1 MKWSEY
7 TWTQVE
13 NCYQA
18 ILDMPFIREL
28 SAGTLPVETFKFY
41 MAQDSLYLEHF
52 GRALSVVGAKAYD
65 IQDVLAFI
73 RFAEGAI
80 VVENALHETYFKDF
94 GVTDRGTMQPACHH
108 YIHFLKST
116 AAFDAVEIGM
126 AALLPCFWIYKKV
139 GDHIFQNQETE
150 NNPYKTWIQT
160 YSNEDF
166 GSLVQ
171 QAINICD
178 TAAEGSTPEIRE
190 RMTQAFITSSHLEF
204 DFWQGA
210 YNSRNWNL
218 F

>member
-7 TWTQVE
+7 TWKQVE
-13 NCYQA
+13 NCYHA
-18 ILDMPFIREL
+18 ILDMPFITEL
-28 SAGTLPVETFKFY
+28 ADGTLPIETFKFY

-52 GRALSVVGAKAYD
+52 GRALAVVGAKATD

-94 GVTDRGTMQPACHH
+94 GLTDRGTMQPACHH

-139 GDHIFQNQETE
+139 GDAIFQNQKTTT
-150 NNPYKTWIQT
+150 NPYKNWIQT
-160 YSNEDF
+160 YSNDEF
-166 GSLVQ
+166 GILVQ
-171 QAINICD
+171 QAIHICD
-178 TAAEGSTPEIRE
+178 TAAERSTPEIRE
-190 RMTQAFITSSHLEF
+190 RMTRAFITSSLLEF

-210 YNSRNWNL
+210 YNKRNWNL